1 MIVGVNLPGA
11 LCATV
16 LLSKKFHMHVRKG
29 PRRGQVWGK
38 KSDNW
43 PEERQGPGRTAVC
56 KWLDRLFTAFLTTK
70 DAHSLSLWVCVSALL
85 LS

>member
-1 MIVGVNLPGA
+1 LRSRRPSQTTHAQKNSSQVKKEGRSHPVIVGVNLPGA

-38 KSDNW
+38 KDEIIGQN
-43 PEERQGPGRTAVC
+43 GRN
-56 KWLDRLFTAFLTTK
+56 
-70 DAHSLSLWVCVSALL
+70 ALYK
-85 LS
+85 

>member
-1 MIVGVNLPGA
+1 MIVGVNIPGA

-38 KSDNW
+38 KDEIIGQN
-43 PEERQGPGRTAVC
+43 GRN
-56 KWLDRLFTAFLTTK
+56 
-70 DAHSLSLWVCVSALL
+70 ALYK
-85 LS
+85 